1 MTTLRGWQTD
11 VLERMATWSSGC
23 FLLNAAPG
31 AGKTRPALELAGGLL
46 KSGAIT
52 RVAVVCPTSPLTRQW
67 ARAAGRLGL
76 QLAPDAP
83 DLRPPRDFHGV
94 AVTYARVAGAVAA
107 FMRTCTPGT
116 LVIADEVHHLGDDL
130 AWGNAFEQAFAAAG
144 RRLLLTGT
152 PFRSDATPIPGV
164 HYGHDG
170 VAVPDFTYG
179 YDDAVRDGICR
190 PVTFIPF
197 DGTLQ
202 WRNGDDV
209 IEAGFNDVLTARESS
224 RRYRTAISTELENGL
239 PRILREAHARL
250 EDVRRSGGHR
260 DAGGLVVAADA
271 AHARRVA
278 MVLREISGEA
288 PTVVVHTDPRAHAK
302 LEAFRNGNRRWI
314 VAVNMVSEGVDIPRL
329 RVGVYATA
337 AKTALIF
344 RQIVG
349 RFVRVIAGAR
359 VECSWLYLPGDPV
372 LQAHAA
378 DVERELLHVLAPAD
392 AAEALLD
399 EPPEGGESEQTEAPA
414 FVALSADVAPQ
425 MALFGGGPSPPAAA
439 LTAAP
444 AVAAPE
450 PVPAVSAFER
460 RKRLREDRRRLVTD
474 LGRSTGRPP
483 AEINAWVNREVGVTR
498 VQEAT
503 IDQLDRSIDL
513 LFDALRS
520 PSARRRAAARQAA
533 NTAPVGGLGMRPA
546 STSP

>member
-1 MTTLRGWQTD
+1 VTPLRGWQIHA
-11 VLERMATWSSGC
+11 LERMTAWDSGC

-31 AGKTRPALELAGGLL
+31 AGKTRPALELARRLL
-46 KSGAIT
+46 KAGEIT

-67 ARAAGRLGL
+67 ARAAGHLGL
-76 QLAPDAP
+76 HLAPDAP
-83 DLRPPRDFHGV
+83 DLRPPPDFAGV
-94 AVTYARVAGAVAA
+94 AVTYARVASAIGPFVL
-107 FMRTCTPGT
+107 TCTPGT

-130 AWGNAFEQAFAAAG
+130 AWGNAFEKAFARAS

-164 HYGHDG
+164 HYGRHG

-179 YDDAVRDGICR
+179 YDDAVREGNCR
-190 PVTFIPF
+190 PVSFIPF

-202 WRNGDDV
+202 WRSGDDV
-209 IEAGFNDVLTARESS
+209 IEAGFNDVLPGRESS
-224 RRYRTAISTELENGL
+224 RRYRTAISTELDDGL
-239 PRILREAHARL
+239 PRILRDAHARL
-250 EDVRRSGGHR
+250 EHLRRSGGHR

-278 MVLREISGEA
+278 LVLREVSGEA

-302 LEAFRNGNRRWI
+302 LEAFRNGTRRWI

-349 RFVRVIAGAR
+349 RFVRVIPGRRA
-359 VECSWLYLPGDPV
+359 ECSWLYLPGDPV

-378 DVERELLHVLAPAD
+378 DVERELLHVLAPLD
-392 AAEALLD
+392 AGEGLLD
-399 EPPEGGESEQTEAPA
+399 ERSERRETEQAETPD
-414 FVALSADVAPQ
+414 FVPLAADVAPQ
-425 MALFGGGPSPPAAA
+425 MALFGGGPPPPAAVLPVA
-439 LTAAP
+439 S
-444 AVAAPE
+444 AVADVTPSSADATPRS
-450 PVPAVSAFER
+450 AVSAFER

-474 LGRSTGRPP
+474 LGRTSGRPP
-483 AEINAWVNREVGVTR
+483 AEINAWINRQVGVTR
-498 VQEAT
+498 VQDAT
-503 IDQLDRSIDL
+503 LDQLERSIDL

-520 PSARRRAAARQAA
+520 PSARRRGAAR
-533 NTAPVGGLGMRPA
+533 
-546 STSP
+546 